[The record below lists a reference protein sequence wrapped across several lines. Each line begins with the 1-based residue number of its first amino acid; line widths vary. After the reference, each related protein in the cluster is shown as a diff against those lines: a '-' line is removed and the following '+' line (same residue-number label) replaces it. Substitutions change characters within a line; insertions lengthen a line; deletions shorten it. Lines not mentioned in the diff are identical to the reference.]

1 METFTLRALR
11 VNRGL
16 SLEEASIKLGI
27 TKDTLASYELGK
39 TFPTVPIIKK
49 IEDLYNM
56 PYDKINFLVDDNEN
70 IVINNKEKGD

>member
-16 SLEEASIKLGI
+16 SLEEASKILGL

-49 IEDLYNM
+49 MEDLYNM

-70 IVINNKEKGD
+70 IVIEENKEG

>member
-16 SLEEASIKLGI
+16 SLEEASKLLGI

-49 IEDLYNM
+49 MEDLYNM

-70 IVINNKEKGD
+70 IVIEENKEG